1 MFVAYIIHIGIES
14 QLMNMVQLQGL
25 YLGKNTERRWR
36 MLIHVV
42 MNTVF
47 KLIKYSHYISLI
59 YPPTDRGIC
68 ETSLSTNANPSN
80 DFQRYFRKRTP
91 SSDIRIFKC
100 SPIDQFRYQ
109 KQANFNQLEPLLGT
123 SQWIAFKESG

>member
-47 KLIKYSHYISLI
+47 KLIKYSHYISFIHDLKYMI
-59 YPPTDRGIC
+59 MSGRV
-68 ETSLSTNANPSN
+68 
-80 DFQRYFRKRTP
+80 
-91 SSDIRIFKC
+91 
-100 SPIDQFRYQ
+100 
-109 KQANFNQLEPLLGT
+109 LL
-123 SQWIAFKESG
+123 